1 MKKELADKI
10 EEVMDLVDRGVLS
23 SVDEVM
29 DEFEGYNINMTLL
42 RSIVDEEFEEGFS
55 DRWEELKEL

>member
-1 MKKELADKI
+1 MKKELAKKI

>member
-1 MKKELADKI
+1 MKKKLADKI
-10 EEVMDLVDRGVLS
+10 EEVMDLVDRGELS

>member
-1 MKKELADKI
+1 MKKKLADKI
-10 EEVMDLVDRGVLS
+10 EEVMDLVDRGDLS